1 MGISV
6 KPSFGWRILGL
17 DFVPAAAMRADG
29 ACTIV
34 QVSGS
39 GSVVFL

>member
-1 MGISV
+1 VGISV
-6 KPSFGWRILGL
+6 KPSFGRRILGL
-17 DFVPAAAMRADG
+17 DFVPAAAMWANG

-34 QVSGS
+34 QVSGP